1 MNASLRPA
9 RLFAQLAVIVA
20 LSRCG
25 AAQSTSPAAPEPQIA
40 GDKALTASP
49 GPVSIDGRLSE
60 PQWDGAEAIRSFS
73 FPWSSRPAPAT
84 EFRAWADADHLYFS
98 FTAEDDDLVVE
109 TRFDGEST
117 LDREDRVEIFFA
129 RDEAPARMFNG
140 VVTAAKPKT
149 PECGPRRARKQ
160 NRACPG
166 ESEEGKTVSGWRSS
180 PSDRPLPSAAHPGA
194 VLPTSPDQV
203 QRGASDRSGL
213 ARYYCIEIDPLGRVH
228 DYAAQHYRQFDSS
241 WNCPG
246 LRAAGT
252 RGSRGYTVEAAV
264 PFATLSDLMGRATGP
279 GATLRIGLFRAEFR
293 PGALGDAPDNW
304 ISWVRPATTEPDF
317 HVPSAFREWRI
328 PASSD
333 EATPAFRTRGI
344 VLVPDDLSLADW
356 PDRAAQAGLTTI
368 ALHHGTSPA
377 AVAAFIGSPPGRA
390 FLDRCAQLGLEVE
403 YELHA
408 MNELL
413 PRSLFAAEPLLF
425 RMNEQGERTADAN
438 LCVHSARALEIVS
451 TNALRLARQLR
462 PTTGRYFFWGD
473 DGLPWCRC
481 PRCREFTESDQAL
494 ILENH
499 LVRVLR
505 QIDPAAQLAHLAYHN
520 TLPAPR
526 RVKAEPG
533 VFLEF
538 APIHRSYDKP
548 YHEQTGPD
556 VRDALAALEANLR
569 VFPTHSAQVLEYWLD
584 VSRFSGWKR
593 PAVKLP
599 WRRDVIEADAATYA
613 RLGIRHVT
621 TFAVWIDADYV
632 RRFGEPTAL
641 AEYGAALRNR

>member
-1 MNASLRPA
+1 MNVSLRPG
-9 RLFAQLAVIVA
+9 RLLAHLAVIVA
-20 LSRCG
+20 LSRC
-25 AAQSTSPAAPEPQIA
+25 ASAQSASPAAPEA
-40 GDKALTASP
+40 HTTGGKALAASP
-49 GPVSIDGRLSE
+49 GPVSIDGRLNE
-60 PQWDGAEAIRSFS
+60 PQWDGAESIRSFS
-73 FPWSSRPAPAT
+73 FPWSSKPAPAT
-84 EFRAWADADHLYFS
+84 EFRAWADADHFYFG
-98 FTAEDDDLVVE
+98 FTAEDSDLVVE
-109 TRFDGEST
+109 TQFDGEST

-129 RDEAPARMFNG
+129 CDE
-140 VVTAAKPKT
+140 TL
-149 PECGPRRARKQ
+149 E
-160 NRACPG
+160 
-166 ESEEGKTVSGWRSS
+166 
-180 PSDRPLPSAAHPGA
+180 
-194 VLPTSPDQV
+194 
-203 QRGASDRSGL
+203 
-213 ARYYCIEIDPLGRVH
+213 RYYCIEIDPLGRVH
-228 DYAAQHYRQFDSS
+228 DYAAKHYRQFDST

-246 LRAAGT
+246 LRTAGT
-252 RGSRGYTVEAAV
+252 RGPRGYTVEAAV
-264 PFATLSDLMGRATGP
+264 PFATLSDLLGRATGP
-279 GATLRIGLFRAEFR
+279 GAALRVGLFRAEFR

-304 ISWVRPATTEPDF
+304 ISWVRPTTTEPDF
-317 HVPSAFREWRI
+317 HVPSAFRKWRI
-328 PASSD
+328 PTSGS
-333 EATPAFRTRGI
+333 EPTPAFRTRGV

-356 PDRAAQAGLTTI
+356 PDRAAKAGLTTV

-377 AVAAFIGSPPGRA
+377 TVAAFIGSPSGRA
-390 FLDRCAQLGLEVE
+390 FLDRCAQLGLDVE

-494 ILENH
+494 LLENH
-499 LVRVLR
+499 LVRALR
-505 QIDPAAQLAHLAYHN
+505 QSDPAAQLAHLAYHN
-520 TLPAPR
+520 TLAAPR
-526 RVKAEPG
+526 RVKPEPG

-538 APIHRSYDKP
+538 APIHRGYDKP
-548 YHEQTGPD
+548 YREQTGPE

-569 VFPTHSAQVLEYWLD
+569 VFPTHSAQALEYWLD

-593 PAVKLP
+593 PAVELP
-599 WRRDVIEADAATYA
+599 WRRDVVEADAATYA

-632 RRFGEPTAL
+632 RRFGEPAAL
-641 AEYGAALRNR
+641 AEYGAALRAPEDRSQAPR

>member
-1 MNASLRPA
+1 MNASLRPG
-9 RLFAQLAVIVA
+9 RLLAQLAVIVA

-25 AAQSTSPAAPEPQIA
+25 AAQSTSRAAPEPQTA
-40 GDKALTASP
+40 GDKALAASP

-73 FPWSSRPAPAT
+73 FPWSSRPAPVT
-84 EFRAWADADHLYFS
+84 EFRAWADADHLYFG

-129 RDEAPARMFNG
+129 RDEA
-140 VVTAAKPKT
+140 
-149 PECGPRRARKQ
+149 
-160 NRACPG
+160 
-166 ESEEGKTVSGWRSS
+166 
-180 PSDRPLPSAAHPGA
+180 
-194 VLPTSPDQV
+194 
-203 QRGASDRSGL
+203 L

-228 DYAAQHYRQFDSS
+228 DYAAQHYRQFDSA

-246 LRAAGT
+246 LRAAGA
-252 RGSRGYTVEAAV
+252 RSPRGYTVEAAV

-279 GATLRIGLFRAEFR
+279 GAALRVGLFRAEFR
-293 PGALGDAPDNW
+293 RSALGDAPDNW
-304 ISWVRPATTEPDF
+304 ISWVRPATSEPDF

-328 PASSD
+328 PASGS
-333 EATPAFRTRGI
+333 EPTPAFRTRGV

-356 PDRAAQAGLTTI
+356 PDRAAKAGLTTV

-425 RMNEQGERTADAN
+425 RMNDQGERTPA
-438 LCVHSARALEIVS
+438 
-451 TNALRLARQLR
+451 ALRLARQLR

-473 DGLPWCRC
+473 DGLPWCQC

-499 LVRVLR
+499 LVRALR

-593 PAVKLP
+593 PAVELP

-632 RRFGEPTAL
+632 RRFGEPAAL
-641 AEYGAALRNR
+641 AEYGAALRAR